1 MTRHLQ
7 SIPTDIEGTN
17 VTLRQLAG
25 EHESDAEIDHALRKK
40 LGNVAY
46 YLSAANLYGLNDHD
60 PLADPIV
67 GAGGGVLAYYDGLR
81 TVSVERRKKINRH
94 LGAVGIEQRTL
105 ACFSVADGHE
115 VGMPDGTY
123 DISLGIL
130 MTSVGVELD
139 EDMTIT
145 SLKTAADNRVQ
156 FGDGERAVLQIVK

>member
-7 SIPTDIEGTN
+7 SIPTTIEHPN

-25 EHESDAEIDHALRKK
+25 EHESDAEIDHALRKE

-60 PLADPIV
+60 PHADPIV

-81 TVSVERRKKINRH
+81 TVSIERRAKMNRH
-94 LGAVGIEQRTL
+94 LGAVSLEQRTL
-105 ACFSVADGHE
+105 VCFSVVDTREAGI
-115 VGMPDGTY
+115 PDGTY
-123 DISLGIL
+123 DISVGEI

-139 EDMTIT
+139 EDVAIKPIKTTIG
-145 SLKTAADNRVQ
+145 AQMQYD
-156 FGDGERAVLQIVK
+156 DGERAILRVVK